1 MATPRQ
7 ALSQAH
13 PSKTNVL
20 SVALISVLVLIISL
34 QIWLLSASL
43 NTSLG
48 GHTNVAWPAFY
59 ASLALFLTSLVTLT
73 YLPLP
78 IRLPIVVERGEAFED
93 AALAWRTLGISAVS
107 LALAFAVWFM
117 WSAITVKLND
127 VGFGLSR
134 NQLFWLTAT
143 PVILGSLLRI
153 PYGLIVSRYGS
164 RRSYA
169 VVTLLLILPALGTG
183 FAVQNSKT
191 SYGVLLLWAALT
203 GIAGANFA
211 TSMATVTL
219 WFPKK
224 LQGTALGI
232 NGLGNL
238 GVTVAQFTVP
248 LVIGFSL
255 TGSIGGPSGAAPV
268 HLENAAFVWIPF
280 IFLCTAAI
288 WFGTKD
294 YPAEPKTL
302 ASQLVAGKRLHT
314 RVLSLLYFLTF
325 GCFVA
330 MGASLPLII
339 KDVFAAAPGGAPN
352 PLLYA
357 PWAAAIATFMRP
369 VGGMAG
375 RQARR
380 WSDYNDFQ
388 RDHGRG
394 RLQPFGLSAARHVR
408 RVFCGRSS
416 HLRGSRT
423 RQRKRLQDHPPR
435 APEGSGGRDWHRELP
450 RSAGRLCPS
459 AAVGMDDGSLRK
471 SRLGLY
477 SHGPLRVALPHG
489 ERLVLSPPKF
499 TLSLL
504 AIEFSDGSLDDL
516 SRHETAH
523 TAGGCG
529 FAALTHDRRCQTP

>member
-1 MATPRQ
+1 MANTRQ

-13 PSKTNVL
+13 PAKTNVL
-20 SVALISVLVLIISL
+20 SVGLISVLIVIVCL
-34 QIWLLSASL
+34 QIWLLSASV
-43 NTSLG
+43 NTSMG
-48 GHTNVAWPAFY
+48 GHANIAWPAFY
-59 ASLALFLTSLVTLT
+59 ASLALFLAGLVTLS

-78 IRLPIVVERGEAFED
+78 IRLPVVAEREEPFTD

-127 VGFGLSR
+127 VGFGLSK

-153 PYGLIVSRYGS
+153 PYGIIVSRYGS

-169 VVTLLLILPALGTG
+169 AVTLLLLLPALGTG
-183 FAVQNSKT
+183 FAVQNPKT
-191 SYGVLLLWAALT
+191 PYWALLFWSALT

-224 LQGTALGI
+224 LQGSALGI

-238 GVTVAQFTVP
+238 GVTIAQFTVP

-255 TGSIGGPSGAAPV
+255 AGIGAARSGVPKPL
-268 HLENAAFVWIPF
+268 HLENAAFVWVPF
-280 IFLCTAAI
+280 IFICTAAI

-314 RVLSLLYFLTF
+314 WVLSLLYFLTF

-339 KDVFAAAPGGAPN
+339 KEVFAAAPGGAPN

-357 PWAAAIATFMRP
+357 PWAAAIATLMRP
-369 VGGMAG
+369 VGGWLADKVGAGLITTISIATMAVG
-375 RQARR
+375 GFSLSA
-380 WSDYNDFQ
+380 F
-388 RDHGRG
+388 
-394 RLQPFGLSAARHVR
+394 LQPDAFAGFFAVVLVICAAAGL
-408 RVFCGRSS
+408 GN
-416 HLRGSRT
+416 GSIF
-423 RQRKRLQDHPPR
+423 KIIP
-435 APEGSGGRDWHRELP
+435 
-450 RSAGRLCPS
+450 
-459 AAVGMDDGSLRK
+459 
-471 SRLGLY
+471 
-477 SHGPLRVALPHG
+477 
-489 ERLVLSPPKF
+489 LVLSKEAGAAIGIVSCVGALGGFVPP
-499 TLSLL
+499 LL
-504 AIEFSDGSLDDL
+504 LGWTMVRLGSPAWAYTGMAL
-516 SRHETAH
+516 
-523 TAGGCG
+523 
-529 FAALTHDRRCQTP
+529 FALVCLAVNAWFYHRGNSPTHC

>member
-59 ASLALFLTSLVTLT
+59 ASLALFLTSLVTLS

-78 IRLPIVVERGEAFED
+78 IRLPIVVEREEAFED

-255 TGSIGGPSGAAPV
+255 AGSIGGPSGAAPV

-314 RVLSLLYFLTF
+314 WVLSLLYFLTF

-369 VGGMAG
+369 VGGWLADKLGAGLITTISIGTMAVG
-375 RQARR
+375 GFSLSA
-380 WSDYNDFQ
+380 F
-388 RDHGRG
+388 
-394 RLQPFGLSAARHVR
+394 LQPDTFAGFFAVVLLICAAAGLGNGSVFKIIPLVLPKEAGAAIGIVSCLGALGGFVPPLLLGWTMVHFGSPAWAYTAMALFALLCLTVNAWFYHR
-408 RVFCGRSS
+408 RSS
-416 HLRGSRT
+416 
-423 RQRKRLQDHPPR
+423 
-435 APEGSGGRDWHRELP
+435 
-450 RSAGRLCPS
+450 PS
-459 AAVGMDDGSLRK
+459 
-471 SRLGLY
+471 
-477 SHGPLRVALPHG
+477 H
-489 ERLVLSPPKF
+489 
-499 TLSLL
+499 
-504 AIEFSDGSLDDL
+504 
-516 SRHETAH
+516 
-523 TAGGCG
+523 C
-529 FAALTHDRRCQTP
+529 